1 MNGPEPIGS
10 VKAWLAGVAAIRS
23 GITNRAEAVGR
34 ASASVTS
41 AKGRFSL
48 MVNVLSST
56 ASMLAVAAASARPT
70 TSRCAQRFTE
80 ATASAARTGVP
91 SWKASPSRSVKE

>member
-10 VKAWLAGVAAIRS
+10 VKAWLAGVLATRS
-23 GITNRAEAVGR
+23 GITNSALAVGR

-41 AKGRFSL
+41 AKGRLSL
-48 MVNVLSST
+48 MVKVRSPV

-70 TSRCAQRFTE
+70 TSRCAQRFTL

-91 SWKASPSRSVKE
+91 SWKASPSRRVKE